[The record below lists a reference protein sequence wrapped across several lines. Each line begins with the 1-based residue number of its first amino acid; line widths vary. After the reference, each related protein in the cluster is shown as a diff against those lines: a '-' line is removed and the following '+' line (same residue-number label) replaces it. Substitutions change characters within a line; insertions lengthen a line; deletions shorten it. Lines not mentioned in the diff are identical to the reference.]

1 MDEQDLKALI
11 FYYCRE
17 KYYNC
22 MLGACQ
28 DGIAKFR
35 GDVAFNFYN
44 CVALMLCQQFEQSVR
59 ELDCLKSENDFRLSV
74 VHAYMQVYKLTGA
87 TSNDKYVKLQKRVQ
101 DYKVSATFIDLY
113 YVAFV
118 LFAFKRYEDAH
129 EYILSAL
136 VIEPSNAELLALQGW
151 IQLYLLKTNP
161 LSEFQT
167 SQVFEMSL
175 KDNGKNFS
183 SSLGIVES
191 YMHEQNYDEAVAVL
205 NKVVVRFPS
214 TPLALLLKMKL
225 NFALQNW
232 DQCVDVIKRIS
243 ISEPDNVDVLRIKVL
258 MLICNDGKYE
268 EASNYIQQCR
278 ERLYKIEPLNGD
290 LLVENAQLFSRV
302 CERNHLVLSET
313 YKMVEKALEI
323 SINNVNYMAE
333 LAYHSMLLGNL
344 SDAVRL
350 YKSAMKLDDSDLQVL
365 IGMSFCELLE
375 YGPNEHVKHQVN
387 FLVELDESSQYPKLL
402 FLKAKIS
409 TRESSLQSLCEIC
422 EQHLHFLG
430 RLPYGTE
437 YLLTLD
443 ADFMLQVCKE
453 LLLHLPQAP
462 ALITKEKHL
471 QKPGPIAKKVET
483 VLNVIVK
490 ACPSIQETK
499 YLLSTVQFLNG
510 DATKAKA
517 NLEQILQNPNSN
529 FTNCYLLMA
538 QIQLYIGQFERASQS
553 LELGLSHNFAV
564 RENPLYHFIM
574 GIIEKNRNNQDEAIK
589 CFKVALELSNS
600 QPSILSTA
608 SSLSLY
614 DKATIYLEL
623 IDSHMQAGQLHEATK
638 LTESAVDEFR
648 GTSEE
653 ARIVILNADQ
663 AIEKHEIQ
671 HAIDMLTRVKRNES
685 YYLQAKQ
692 KLANILLEYRKDTKA
707 YLQCY
712 LDMVEVD
719 RGPESC
725 ILLADAYLH
734 VLEVDKALET
744 YEKAVRMNPTDP
756 ALCSKMGKAFVETHY
771 FAKAVSYYQEA
782 IKLTDDMELKL
793 QLADLYMRLPNNND
807 NAEMF
812 ITAEFEKED
821 TKLEEDLSTLQY
833 KAKLLVMLS
842 EIYRKK
848 GNLLGAQKMLRN
860 AKDYQSRVLKR
871 MSLDHIDV
879 AHGEQNVLKDICMQL
894 SEISVN
900 LKDNEGG
907 IALLKEAISIFPND
921 LSILQSLAQLYIQIN
936 NLELCQ
942 QTCAMIS
949 KLDPDNEE
957 ASVMLAD
964 IAFRKID
971 FDMSSFH
978 FTHLLSKQPTNWK
991 ALVRFIEVMRRT
1003 GELEEVVP
1011 YLQQAEAAMNKSV
1024 KNPGFSFATAM
1035 YQWYSGNLNAALRN
1049 FNNARLDPEWGKR
1062 AICSMIEIC
1071 LNPEDEILG
1080 EQFFDIDDSDY
1091 RDSRSMALKTAERL
1105 LKELK
1110 QRNTGLDEENLKHR
1124 LLGNFLLLAT
1134 KEKANV
1140 EKALEDFTSL
1150 ASNDILYREEIGPI
1164 LGMATAH
1171 TMLKQAQ
1178 RAKNQLK
1185 RVVKSVWN
1193 FEDAE
1198 YLERC
1203 WLLLADFYIQASKFD
1218 SAKDLLQR
1226 TLQHNKACT
1235 KAYEFLGFIAEK
1247 EQSYKDA
1254 CNYYDNAWK
1263 YSGRANPSIG
1273 YKLAFNFMKSKR
1285 YAEAIDT
1292 SQQVLKIHP
1301 DYPRIRKDILDKSL
1315 THLRT

>member
-1 MDEQDLKALI
+1 MEDQDLRALI

-22 MLGACQ
+22 MLNACQ
-28 DGIAKFR
+28 DGINKFR
-35 GDVAFNFYN
+35 GDTSFNFYN
-44 CVALMLCQQFEQSVR
+44 CVALMLCQQFEQSIR
-59 ELDCLKSENDFRLSV
+59 ELDSLKSENDFRLAV
-74 VHAYMQVYKLTGA
+74 VHSYMEVYKLTGA
-87 TSNDKYVKLQKRVQ
+87 TSNDKYTKLQSRAEE
-101 DYKVSATFIDLY
+101 YKVSATVVDLY
-113 YVAFV
+113 YVAF
-118 LFAFKRYEDAH
+118 LSFAFKQYEDAH
-129 EYILSAL
+129 DHINSAL
-136 VIEPSNAELLALQGW
+136 AIEPSNPEVLALQGW
-151 IQLYLLKTNP
+151 IEFYLLKID
-161 LSEFQT
+161 SQYEFKP
-167 SQVFEMSL
+167 SLVFQESL
-175 KDNGKNFS
+175 KNNKRHVN
-183 SSLGIVES
+183 SSLGLVES
-191 YMHEQNYDEAVAVL
+191 YMYEQNYDEAIVTL
-205 NKVVVRFPS
+205 NKVVVRFPTTS
-214 TPLALLLKMKL
+214 LALLLKMKL

-232 DQCVDVIKRIS
+232 DQCLDVIKRIS
-243 ISEPDNVDVLRIKVL
+243 VLEPDNVDVLKIKIL
-258 MLICNDGKYE
+258 MFICHEGKYE
-268 EASNYIQQCR
+268 DAANYIQQCH
-278 ERLYKIEPLNGD
+278 ERLYKIEPHNGD

-302 CERNHLVLSET
+302 CERNHVILTET

-323 SINNVNYMAE
+323 SINNVDYMAE

-344 SDAVRL
+344 SDALRL
-350 YKSAMKLDDSDLQVL
+350 YKSAMKLNDSSLEVL
-365 IGMSFCELLE
+365 IGMSYCELLE
-375 YGPNEHVKHQVN
+375 YGINEHIKQQVS
-387 FLVELDESSQYPKLL
+387 FLAELEEASKSPKLL
-402 FLKAKIS
+402 FLKVKIS
-409 TRESSLQSLCEIC
+409 PESALENLYEIC
-422 EQHLHFLG
+422 ERQLASLV
-430 RLPYGTE
+430 RLPYGPE
-437 YLLTLD
+437 YLLYLD

-490 ACPSIQETK
+490 ACPSIQEVK

-517 NLEQILQNPNSN
+517 NLEQILQSPNSN

-553 LELGLSHNFAV
+553 LELGLSHNFTV
-564 RENPLYHFIM
+564 RENPLYHFIS

-589 CFKVALELSNS
+589 CFTVALQLASS
-600 QPSILSTA
+600 PPSIAQDPITT
-608 SSLSLY
+608 LSLY

-623 IDSHMQAGQLHEATK
+623 IDSHMQTGQLHEATK
-638 LTESAVDEFR
+638 LIEAVVEEFR

-653 ARIVILNADQ
+653 ARIIILNADQ
-663 AIEKHEIQ
+663 AIEKNEIQ
-671 HAIDMLTRVKRNES
+671 HAIDMLSKVKPNES
-685 YYLQAKQ
+685 YYIKARQ
-692 KLANILLEYRKDTKA
+692 KLANTLLEYRKDSKA

-712 LDMVEVD
+712 LDMIEID
-719 RGPESC
+719 PGPESY
-725 ILLADAYLH
+725 ILLADAYLN

-744 YEKAVRMNPTDP
+744 YEKAVEINPADP
-756 ALCSKMGKAFVETHY
+756 VLCSNLGKAYIKTHY
-771 FAKAVSYYQEA
+771 FAKAVSYYQDA

-793 QLADLYMRLPNNND
+793 QLTDLYMKLQNND
-807 NAEMF
+807 KAEMF
-812 ITAEFEKED
+812 ITSEIEKEEI
-821 TKLEEDLSTLQY
+821 KLEEDLSTLQY
-833 KAKLLVMLS
+833 KTKLLVMLA
-842 EIYRKK
+842 EIYKK
-848 GNLLGAQKMLRN
+848 NGNMLGAQKMLRN

-871 MSLDHIDV
+871 LSLEQADI
-879 AHGEQNVLKDICMQL
+879 ALGEQNILKDICMQL
-894 SEISVN
+894 SEISVS

-921 LSILQSLAQLYIQIN
+921 VTILKSLAQLYMQMN

-942 QTCAMIS
+942 QTCALLS
-949 KLDPDNEE
+949 KIDPDNEE

-978 FTHLLSKQPTNWK
+978 FTHLLGKQPTNWK

-1003 GELEEVVP
+1003 GELEEVLP

-1024 KNPGFSFATAM
+1024 KNSGFSFATAM

-1049 FNNARLDPEWGKR
+1049 FNNTRLDPEWGKR
-1062 AICSMIEIC
+1062 AIYSMIEIC

-1080 EQFFDIDDSDY
+1080 EQFFDVDDTEY

-1110 QRNTGLDEENLKHR
+1110 QRSNGLDEENFKHR

-1134 KEKANV
+1134 KEKANI
-1140 EKALEDFTSL
+1140 EKALEDFTTL
-1150 ASNDILYREEIGPI
+1150 ASNDIYREEIGPI
-1164 LGMATAH
+1164 FGMASAH
-1171 TMLKQAQ
+1171 TMLKQTQ

-1185 RVVKSVWN
+1185 RVIKSIWT

-1203 WLLLADFYIQASKFD
+1203 WLLLADYYIQSSKYEV
-1218 SAKDLLQR
+1218 ATELLQR

-1235 KAYEFLGFIAEK
+1235 KAYECLGFIAEK

-1254 CNYYDNAWK
+1254 CNNYDNAWK
-1263 YSGRANPSIG
+1263 FCGRSNPSTG

-1292 SQQVLKIHP
+1292 CQQVLKFHP
-1301 DYPRIRKDILDKSL
+1301 DYPRIRRDILDRSL